1 MSKNKVL
8 KNHRSPVYEQGKS
21 EMGNLS
27 ELIPF
32 LIPII
37 LIQIVLIVVA
47 LRDLIGRERTKGPK
61 WAWVLVILLVN
72 FFGPIVY
79 LLVGREE

>member
-1 MSKNKVL
+1 MD
-8 KNHRSPVYEQGKS
+8 
-21 EMGNLS
+21 NLG

-32 LIPII
+32 LIQII
-37 LIQIVLIVVA
+37 LLQIGLILVA

-61 WAWVLVILLVN
+61 WAWALIILFISLI
-72 FFGPIVY
+72 GPIVY